1 MSKNTPSY
9 KTPFTDVLM
18 RRVSLF
24 NWILFFF
31 SVALYLNTLGHKYSL
46 DDELNTHMDP
56 TVAQGFKAIP
66 SIFASPYRTVSG
78 NKGELSFG
86 YRPLPKATFAVEAGI
101 FGSFP
106 RVLFVV
112 SHLFNVLFYALS
124 VVLLFLVLRRLFNK
138 IPIDLIFL
146 ATLLFAAQPTHTEV
160 VASLKNREEI
170 MAFLGG
176 LGAFYFL
183 IQGIDTN
190 RWKYFLFA
198 GLSFFAGYLSKNTI
212 LPFLVIYPVGLIIFR
227 EVNSRNTRL
236 IVSGLVVLI
245 VIALVVQFLPKLWLP
260 KVSRPLE
267 IVENPLFGQ
276 VVFEQRL
283 GTGLTTLLHYL
294 KMSIFP
300 YPMSFYYGYDMIPV
314 RSVFSLLPIVALL
327 IYSGLF
333 VLAVRG
339 LKREPV
345 FAFSILVFL
354 ISIAV
359 YSNLS
364 VLQFKL
370 LGMNINIVPPSVGIV
385 AERFL
390 FLPTVGSSILIALL
404 IYRLAGYKEE
414 KKESSTIR
422 SERVYA
428 YAAIPLVVWAFM
440 TVDRNSDWKTLDT
453 LYAADI
459 EHLDRSVKA
468 NTQFAGRKLYGI
480 FNQMNPERPSRE
492 EVEVME
498 KHLLLA
504 LKVKPDYYDALN
516 NLGSIYSTITG
527 QYEKSIPLF
536 KRAIEADPKNTA
548 AYVNLA
554 FAYRQTGRIKEALE
568 TYNQVIALDPKKL
581 KAYFKIAEIYEQ
593 AGLMQK
599 AIEINERAM
608 TADTT
613 SEVPYINIGNYYI
626 RQKDT
631 TTAITYWE
639 KAVEKQPLEQL
650 SKNLSI
656 HWRLKGDKK
665 KSAYYAKKAEEAK
678 GVVIIHR

>member
-1 MSKNTPSY
+1 MNKNSTSY
-9 KTPFTDVLM
+9 KTPLTDVLK
-18 RRVSLF
+18 RRISLF

-101 FGSFP
+101 FGTFP
-106 RVLFVV
+106 RALFVV

-146 ATLLFAAQPTHTEV
+146 AALLFAAQPTHTEV

-170 MAFLGG
+170 LAFLGG

-183 IQGIDTN
+183 IQGVDTN
-190 RWKYFLFA
+190 KWKYFLFA
-198 GLSFFAGYLSKNTI
+198 GLSFLGGYLSKNSI
-212 LPFLVIYPVGLIIFR
+212 LPFLFIYPLALYMFKGVSLKKTGFITIGLILLTVAI
-227 EVNSRNTRL
+227 
-236 IVSGLVVLI
+236 
-245 VIALVVQFLPKLWLP
+245 QFIPKLWLP
-260 KVSRPLE
+260 QVSRPLE

-276 VVFEQRL
+276 VTFDQRI

-294 KMSIFP
+294 KMSVFP

-314 RSVFSLLPIVALL
+314 RSVFSLLPLVALVL
-327 IYSGLF
+327 YGGLF
-333 VLAVRG
+333 LLAIKG
-339 LKREPV
+339 FKKEPV
-345 FAFSILVFL
+345 FAFSALFFMAA
-354 ISIAV
+354 ISM
-359 YSNLS
+359 YSN
-364 VLQFKL
+364 
-370 LGMNINIVPPSVGIV
+370 IVSPAVGIV

-414 KKESSTIR
+414 KRESSIIR

-428 YAAIPLVVWAFM
+428 YAAIPLIVWAFM

-459 EHLDRSVKA
+459 DHLDRSVKA

-480 FNQMNPERPSRE
+480 FNQMRPERPSRE
-492 EVEVME
+492 DVELME

-536 KRAIEADPKNTA
+536 KRAIEVDPKNTA

-554 FAYRQTGRIKEALE
+554 FAYRQTGKINEALE
-568 TYNQVIALDPKKL
+568 TYSQVITIDPKKL

-631 TTAITYWE
+631 TTAISYWE

-678 GVVIIHR
+678 GVVIIHK